1 MKKLPLNYLRNI
13 IIIGLV
19 ILSFSCSKK
28 NDDTVTGF
36 TSTKPGANAFV
47 TAFISDINAD
57 TLSAYTLWLQNMQ
70 PRFMLSAN
78 RRNVAVS
85 IKNKF
90 IQLGLTNTVL
100 DSFYVTNYYKDT
112 TYNTWQF
119 NVIAT
124 VTGSQYPD
132 SLYIVGAHYDAIL
145 NPPGNPWLGSPGA
158 DDDGSGVASLL
169 EMGRV
174 IIKRGFT
181 PKSSIKLIAFG
192 AEELNMEGSLDYTT
206 KAMLGNKKI
215 RWMLNNDM
223 ISYENHAN
231 TADWKVNL
239 MDYAN
244 SGDLRVSAENYVSM
258 YTDLGKIHDS
268 TANKEGDS
276 YNFYLKGYKAIFF
289 ISAASTPY
297 YHQLT
302 DVVGNC
308 NFPYC
313 REVTKVTCAML
324 VDQNR

>member
-1 MKKLPLNYLRNI
+1 MKKPRLISLKNVFI
-13 IIIGLV
+13 ISLV
-19 ILSFSCSKK
+19 MLALSCSKK
-28 NDDTVTGF
+28 DDTVTPF

-57 TLSAYTLWLQNMQ
+57 TLGAYVLWLQNMQ

-78 RRNVAVS
+78 RRSIAVS

-90 IQLGLTNTVL
+90 IRLGLNNTVL
-100 DSFYVTNYYKDT
+100 DSFYVTNYYKDS
-112 TYNTWQF
+112 TYNTWQY

-132 SLYIVGAHYDAIL
+132 SLYIIGAHYDAIL

-158 DDDGSGVASLL
+158 DDDASGVASLL

-174 IIKRGFT
+174 ITKRSFT
-181 PKSSIKLIAFG
+181 PKSSIVLIAFG
-192 AEELNMEGSLDYTT
+192 AEELNMDGSQNYATR
-206 KAMLGNKKI
+206 ASLGNKKI
-215 RWMLNNDM
+215 KWMLNNDM
-223 ISYENHAN
+223 ISYENHPN
-231 TADWKVNL
+231 QGDWKVNL

-258 YTDLGKIHDS
+258 YTDLGKAHDS

-289 ISAASTPY
+289 ISSASTPY